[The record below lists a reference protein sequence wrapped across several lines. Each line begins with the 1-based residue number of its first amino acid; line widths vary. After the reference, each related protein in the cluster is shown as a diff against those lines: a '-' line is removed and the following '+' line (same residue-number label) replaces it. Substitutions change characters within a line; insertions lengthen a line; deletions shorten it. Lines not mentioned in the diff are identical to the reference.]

1 MNYYFSVTPDT
12 VLFWP
17 FLIIIIWPF
26 TRTLR
31 FALAPAFTPS
41 MAVGTPV
48 LNETAS
54 SPSWNCFS
62 NTTFDSSVSR
72 S

>member
-1 MNYYFSVTPDT
+1 MKCYFSVTPDT

-31 FALAPAFTPS
+31 FALAPAFTPLMPS
-41 MAVGTPV
+41 GLVTV
-48 LNETAS
+48 SFTS
-54 SPSWNCFS
+54 SK
-62 NTTFDSSVSR
+62 
-72 S
+72 